1 MGSAV
6 TVEDGRPVLVEPLP
20 AEGAG
25 RGFLARGLR
34 LLTKER
40 APRGMAWAIAL
51 SILPGTVIFAIFF
64 VIPLGTLIVT
74 SFSRWGLLGFE
85 WTGTE
90 NYDRLIHDEVFWKA
104 AKNTALYAAAAVFIQ
119 VPIAVIVAMILSQR
133 IRGWRV
139 FRTILFIPVVISGAT
154 YALIFASFYNARYG
168 PLNRILDVIGVEG
181 RDWLFEIPTAL
192 PAVAATYIFAIGF
205 QMVLVMTE
213 ITAIPLEFSEAA
225 EVDGASRFQRQFYIT
240 LPLLRHVIGT
250 CVLLALLA
258 SLAFF
263 DLVYILTSGG
273 PADATV
279 TLTVYAYRQ
288 YTADQW
294 GYANAI
300 GVFIVVTGFLL
311 ILTTRRLFRL
321 GEREL

>member
-90 NYDRLIHDEVFWKA
+90 NYDRLIHDDVFWKA

-119 VPIAVIVAMILSQR
+119 V
-133 IRGWRV
+133 
-139 FRTILFIPVVISGAT
+139 
-154 YALIFASFYNARYG
+154 G
-168 PLNRILDVIGVEG
+168 P
-181 RDWLFEIPTAL
+181 
-192 PAVAATYIFAIGF
+192 
-205 QMVLVMTE
+205 
-213 ITAIPLEFSEAA
+213 
-225 EVDGASRFQRQFYIT
+225 
-240 LPLLRHVIGT
+240 
-250 CVLLALLA
+250 
-258 SLAFF
+258 
-263 DLVYILTSGG
+263 
-273 PADATV
+273 
-279 TLTVYAYRQ
+279 
-288 YTADQW
+288 
-294 GYANAI
+294 
-300 GVFIVVTGFLL
+300 
-311 ILTTRRLFRL
+311 
-321 GEREL
+321 